1 LRWQN
6 DNRYYTV
13 GAGPRAC
20 PTRATTGGCPYIV
33 FIHMINYQNELN
45 PQQLKVVTEA
55 DGPCLVLAGAGS
67 GKTRTLVYRVAYLL
81 EKGIAPGNILLV
93 TFTNKAAGEMR
104 ERLGQLLHPPPN
116 PLPSREG
123 GGTGI
128 PIPSPLMGEG
138 QGGGAKIPPLW
149 CGTFHHIGNRILR
162 RYASAI
168 GFTPSFGI
176 LDQEDAK
183 KLLQTCMES
192 LDIEQ
197 KGKIPV
203 PKPSVAHAILSFA
216 SNAKRPIA
224 EVIEEKYGAL
234 FPYLEDIQKTHQR
247 YQKQKQQSN
256 VMDFDDLL
264 TKWLL
269 LLSSFEPARAQLQER
284 FQYILVDEYQDT
296 NILQAE
302 IIRWLA
308 AKRRNILVV
317 GDDAQSIYGFR
328 AAEIRNILDF
338 PKQYSETKTFY
349 MEQNYRSTQPILQLA
364 NEIIGRNFEQFPKK
378 LFTDKKSEQRPFV
391 IEIGDTYQQASFVA
405 RQIQAL
411 SSEDGIS
418 LNEIAVLFRARYQG
432 ARLELELTQRGIP
445 YVVRG
450 GIRFFEQAHI
460 KDVVAWLKIL
470 VNPKDSIAWTRVLS
484 LFPGVG
490 PKSALKVLERLA
502 KEENPI
508 HAFATVGAGPRAC
521 PSLPKRTQTNLKEC
535 QALMEQLRKLPQ
547 KPGILLEPLIK
558 EWYLPQLPSLY
569 EESEARVEDLQ
580 QLLDMASRYES
591 VEEFVS
597 DVTLQEGF
605 KGEVKDGYNRVI
617 LSTIHQAKGLEWDF
631 IFILSICDG
640 QFPHSKVGEDS
651 TEMEEERRLFYVA
664 VTRARRQV
672 YLLYPKADYSRQWG
686 SLIQQNSTFIEEL
699 PEEVYDRKEL
709 VSANFSC

>member
-1 LRWQN
+1 MSIDYKR
-6 DNRYYTV
+6 
-13 GAGPRAC
+13 
-20 PTRATTGGCPYIV
+20 
-33 FIHMINYQNELN
+33 ELN
-45 PQQLKVVTEA
+45 PQQYAVVTQAE
-55 DGPCLVLAGAGS
+55 GPCLVLAGAGS
-67 GKTRTLVYRVAYLL
+67 GKTRTLIYRVAYLL
-81 EKGIAPGNILLV
+81 EKGINPGNILLV
-93 TFTNKAAGEMR
+93 TFTNKAARQMQ
-104 ERLGQLLHPPPN
+104 ERLKELILPPSTFD
-116 PLPSREG
+116 L
-123 GGTGI
+123 
-128 PIPSPLMGEG
+128 SPL
-138 QGGGAKIPPLW
+138 W
-149 CGTFHHIGNRILR
+149 SGTFHHIGNRILR

-168 GFTPSFGI
+168 GFTSSFGI
-176 LDQEDAK
+176 LDEEDAK
-183 KLLQTCMES
+183 KLLETCMES

-197 KGKIPV
+197 KGRIPV
-203 PKPSVAHAILSFA
+203 PKPSVVHAILSFA

-224 EVIEEKYGAL
+224 EVIEEKYGSL
-234 FPYLEDIQKTHQR
+234 FTYLEEIQKAHQR

-269 LLSSFEPARAQLQER
+269 LLSSFEPARAQLQEQ
-284 FQYILVDEYQDT
+284 FQYIFVDEYQDT

-308 AKRRNILVV
+308 ARHRNILVV

-338 PKQYSETKTFY
+338 QKQYLEARTFY
-349 MEQNYRSTQPILQLA
+349 MEQNYRSTQPILELA

-378 LFTDKKSEQRPFV
+378 LFTNKKSEQRPFV

-411 SSEDGIS
+411 SSKDGIP

-484 LFPGVG
+484 LFPGIG
-490 PKSALKVLERLA
+490 PKSALKVWEKLAKKERLDLG
-502 KEENPI
+502 K
-508 HAFATVGAGPRAC
+508 RAET
-521 PSLPKRTQTNLKEC
+521 SLQEFQGLLKRLQE
-535 QALMEQLRKLPQ
+535 LPQ
-547 KPGILLEPLIK
+547 KPHSLLEPLIQ
-558 EWYLPQLPSLY
+558 EWYLLQLPSLY

-591 VEEFVS
+591 LEEFVA
-597 DVTLQEGF
+597 DVTLQDGF
-605 KGEVKDGYNRVI
+605 KGETPTPRNDNFRVV

-640 QFPHSKVGEDS
+640 QFPHSKVVEDS
-651 TEMEEERRLFYVA
+651 IEMEEERRLFYVA
-664 VTRARRQV
+664 VTRARQQV
-672 YLLYPKADYSRQWG
+672 YLLYPKSDYSRQWG
-686 SLIQQNSTFIEEL
+686 SLIQQNSTFLKEL

-709 VSANFSC
+709 VSDFSC

>member
-1 LRWQN
+1 
-6 DNRYYTV
+6 
-13 GAGPRAC
+13 
-20 PTRATTGGCPYIV
+20 
-33 FIHMINYQNELN
+33 MINYQTDLN
-45 PQQLKVVTEA
+45 PQQLKVVTQA

-81 EKGIAPGNILLV
+81 EKGINPGNILLV
-93 TFTNKAAGEMR
+93 TFTNKAAKEMQ
-104 ERLGQLLHPPPN
+104 ERLGDLLGARSWKLEAKTKPPNNKLLAPSSQLL
-116 PLPSREG
+116 
-123 GGTGI
+123 
-128 PIPSPLMGEG
+128 
-138 QGGGAKIPPLW
+138 ALW

-176 LDQEDAK
+176 LDEEDAK

-224 EVIEEKYGAL
+224 EVLEEKYGAL

-269 LLSSFEPARAQLQER
+269 LLSSFELARIQLQEQ

-308 AKRRNILVV
+308 AKHQNILVV

-328 AAEIRNILDF
+328 GAEIRNILDF
-338 PKQYSETKTFY
+338 PKLYPETKTFY
-349 MEQNYRSTQPILQLA
+349 LEQNYRSTQPILELA

-391 IEIGDTYQQASFVA
+391 IEIGDTCQQASFVA

-411 SSEDGIS
+411 SSEDGIP
-418 LNEIAVLFRARYQG
+418 LNEIAVLFRARYQV
-432 ARLELELTQRGIP
+432 ARLELELTQRGIT

-460 KDVVAWLKIL
+460 KDVVAWLKIF

-484 LFPGVG
+484 LFPGIG
-490 PKSALKVLERLA
+490 PKSALKVLETLA
-502 KEENPI
+502 EEKDPI
-508 HAFATVGAGPRAC
+508 QVFATVGAGPRAC
-521 PSLPKRTQTNLKEC
+521 PSLSKRTQTNLKEC
-535 QALMEQLRKLPQ
+535 RALMEQLRKLPQ
-547 KPGILLEPLIK
+547 KPSVLLEPLIK

-580 QLLDMASRYES
+580 QLLEMASRYES
-591 VEEFVS
+591 LEEFVA

-605 KGEVKDGYNRVI
+605 KGEVKYGHNRVI

-640 QFPHSKVGEDS
+640 QFPHSKVAEDS

-664 VTRARRQV
+664 VTRARQQV
-672 YLLYPKADYSRQWG
+672 YLLYPKSDYSRQWG
-686 SLIQQNSTFIEEL
+686 GLMRQNSTFLEEL
-699 PEEVYDRKEL
+699 PEAVYDRKEL
-709 VSANFSC
+709 VSDFSC

>member
-1 LRWQN
+1 
-6 DNRYYTV
+6 
-13 GAGPRAC
+13 
-20 PTRATTGGCPYIV
+20 
-33 FIHMINYQNELN
+33 MSINYQSDLN

-81 EKGIAPGNILLV
+81 EKGINPGNILMV

-123 GGTGI
+123 EEGSGNLT
-128 PIPSPLMGEG
+128 PSPLMGEG
-138 QGGGAKIPPLW
+138 RGGGERIPPLW
-149 CGTFHHIGNRILR
+149 CGTFHHISNRILR

-168 GFTPSFGI
+168 GFTSSFGI

-192 LDIEQ
+192 LDISQ
-197 KGKIPV
+197 KGRIPI
-203 PKPSVAHAILSFA
+203 PKPSVVHAILSFA

-234 FPYLEDIQKTHQR
+234 SPYLEDIQKVHQR

-269 LLSSFEPARAQLQER
+269 LLSSFQPARAQLQER

-349 MEQNYRSTQPILQLA
+349 MEQNYRSTQPILELA

-378 LFTDKKSEQRPFV
+378 LFTDKKSEQRPFL

-405 RQIQAL
+405 RQIQIL
-411 SSEDGIS
+411 SSEDGIP
-418 LNEIAVLFRARYQG
+418 LNELAVLFRARYQA

-460 KDVVAWLKIL
+460 KDVVAWLKIF

-484 LFPGVG
+484 LFPGIG
-490 PKSALKVLERLA
+490 PKSALKILERLA
-502 KEENPI
+502 KEEKPI
-508 HAFATVGAGPRAC
+508 QFFTNVGVDLRVR
-521 PSLPKRTQTNLKEC
+521 STSIKEC

-547 KPGILLEPLIK
+547 KPGALLEPLIK

-580 QLLDMASRYES
+580 QLLEMASRYELL
-591 VEEFVS
+591 EEFVS

-605 KGEVKDGYNRVI
+605 KGEVNNGHNRIV

-664 VTRARRQV
+664 VTRARQQV

-686 SLIQQNSTFIEEL
+686 GLMQQNSTFLEEL
-699 PEEVYDRKEL
+699 PEAVYDRKEL
-709 VSANFSC
+709 VSDFSC

>member
-1 LRWQN
+1 
-6 DNRYYTV
+6 
-13 GAGPRAC
+13 
-20 PTRATTGGCPYIV
+20 
-33 FIHMINYQNELN
+33 MINYQTDLN

-55 DGPCLVLAGAGS
+55 DGACLVLAGAGS
-67 GKTRTLVYRVAYLL
+67 GKTRTLVYRVTYLP

-93 TFTNKAAGEMR
+93 TFTNKAAKQMQ
-104 ERLGQLLHPPPN
+104 ERLSQLISLQA
-116 PLPSREG
+116 PS
-123 GGTGI
+123 
-128 PIPSPLMGEG
+128 SKL
-138 QGGGAKIPPLW
+138 QALW

-168 GFTPSFGI
+168 GFTSSFGI

-183 KLLQTCMES
+183 KLLETCMES

-197 KGKIPV
+197 KGRIPV
-203 PKPSVAHAILSFA
+203 PKPSVVHAILSFA

-224 EVIEEKYGAL
+224 EVIEEKYGSL
-234 FPYLEDIQKTHQR
+234 FPYLEDIQKVHQR

-264 TKWLL
+264 IKWLL
-269 LLSSFEPARAQLQER
+269 LLSSFEPARAQLQKQ
-284 FQYILVDEYQDT
+284 FQYVLVDEYQDT

-308 AKRRNILVV
+308 AKHRNILVV

-328 AAEIRNILDF
+328 GAEIRNILDF
-338 PKQYSETKTFY
+338 PKLYPETKTFY
-349 MEQNYRSTQPILQLA
+349 LEQNYRSTQPILELA

-378 LFTDKKSEQRPFV
+378 LFTDKKSEQRPLV

-411 SSEDGIS
+411 SSENGVP
-418 LNEIAVLFRARYQG
+418 LNEIAVLFRARYQA
-432 ARLELELTQRGIP
+432 ARLELELTQRGIE

-470 VNPKDSIAWTRVLS
+470 VNPKDPIAWTRVLS
-484 LFPGVG
+484 LFPGIG
-490 PKSALKVLERLA
+490 PRSALKVWEKLV
-502 KEENPI
+502 EEKNPI
-508 HAFATVGAGPRAC
+508 HAFIKVGASSR
-521 PSLPKRTQTNLKEC
+521 LKEC
-535 QALMEQLRKLPQ
+535 QALMEQLQKLPQ
-547 KPGILLEPLIK
+547 KPGVLLEPLIQD
-558 EWYLPQLPSLY
+558 WYLLQLPSLY
-569 EESEARVEDLQ
+569 EESQSRVEDLQ
-580 QLLDMASRYES
+580 QLLDLASRYES
-591 VEEFVS
+591 LEGFVS

-605 KGEVKDGYNRVI
+605 KGEAGVGAVVSSRVI

-631 IFILSICDG
+631 VFILSICDG

-664 VTRARRQV
+664 VTRARQQV
-672 YLLYPKADYSRQWG
+672 YLLYPKSDYSRKWG
-686 SLIQQNSTFIEEL
+686 SLIQQNSTFLEEL
-699 PEEVYDRKEL
+699 PEKVYDRKEL
-709 VSANFSC
+709 VPA